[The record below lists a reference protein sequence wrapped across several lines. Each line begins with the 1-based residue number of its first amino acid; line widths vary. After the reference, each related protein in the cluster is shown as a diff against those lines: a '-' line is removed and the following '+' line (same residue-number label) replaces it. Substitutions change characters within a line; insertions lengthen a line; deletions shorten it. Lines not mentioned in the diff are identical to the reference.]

1 LVVVKRNSNA
11 LTWLINLVK
20 IINLLFIKLFATI
33 FLIIVS
39 IFLIASILL
48 QSGKSAGLSGEIAG
62 GASTIWG
69 KNKGRSYEGLLEK
82 LTSASA
88 VLFIVLSLILAAIE

>member
-1 LVVVKRNSNA
+1 MKLV
-11 LTWLINLVK
+11 
-20 IINLLFIKLFATI
+20 ATI
-33 FLIIVS
+33 LLILVS

-62 GASTIWG
+62 GAETIWG
-69 KNKGRSYEGLLEK
+69 KNKSRSYEGLLEK

-88 VLFIVLSLILAAIE
+88 VLFIVLSLILAAL